1 MIHVA
6 DFSNNIQFIHS
17 YISPLLIKAWFGQNK
32 RTIEEDPR
40 ILFWKSCKIDEL
52 RTFLGVDKATDPRK
66 KPDLAMQAYEEEKAM
81 LNGDTFGFDIE
92 NRKYFTN
99 RFVN

>member
-1 MIHVA
+1 M
-6 DFSNNIQFIHS
+6 
-17 YISPLLIKAWFGQNK
+17 IKAWFGQNK

-66 KPDLAMQAYEEEKAM
+66 KPDLALQAYEEEKAM

-99 RFVN
+99 RSVN

>member
-1 MIHVA
+1 M
-6 DFSNNIQFIHS
+6 
-17 YISPLLIKAWFGQNK
+17 SPLLFLIQSFIIIIINNM
-32 RTIEEDPR
+32 
-40 ILFWKSCKIDEL
+40 KSCKIDEL

-81 LNGDTFGFDIE
+81 LNGYKFGFDIE